1 MSDFKVNLGTH
12 LAQQKIFV
20 DDDDRIK
27 RPQDLNLYGC
37 QALATAV
44 AKMAAEDW
52 RKAVRHELKTGKVG
66 PFNVRRECERFFRS
80 EWFKTLT
87 GVDGNYVLQEL
98 RREFG
103 NDGKRIF

>member
-1 MSDFKVNLGTH
+1 MSDYKRNLGTH

-20 DDDDRIK
+20 EEDDRI
-27 RPQDLNLYGC
+27 RSPRELNLYGC
-37 QALATAV
+37 QAMTTAV
-44 AKMAAEDW
+44 AKMAAVDW

-80 EWFKTLT
+80 EWFRTLT

-98 RREFG
+98 RRELG
-103 NDGKRIF
+103 NDGKRLF

>member
-1 MSDFKVNLGTH
+1 MSDFKINLGTH

-20 DDDDRIK
+20 EEGDRIK

-52 RKAVRHELKTGKVG
+52 RKAVRHELKTGKIG
-66 PFNVRRECERFFRS
+66 PYNVRRECERFFRS

-87 GVDGNYVLQEL
+87 GVDGDYVLQEL

-103 NDGKRIF
+103 DAGKRIF

>member
-1 MSDFKVNLGTH
+1 MSDFKINLGTH

-20 DDDDRIK
+20 DDNDRIK

-44 AKMAAEDW
+44 AKMAAVDW
-52 RKAVRHELKTGKVG
+52 RKAARHELKTGKIG
-66 PFNVRRECERFFRS
+66 PFNARRECERFFRS

-87 GVDGNYVLQEL
+87 GVDGDYVLQEL

-103 NDGKRIF
+103 DAGKRIF